1 MGEEVALLDTRVE
14 CCRWRRQ
21 LQRVLIVRASTSAR
35 KTLRPWE
42 GANSGKH
49 IHSASLPSR
58 LDNKPRLRVSD
69 IGSRPTL
76 AVCPTQHLPY
86 GEGDSF
92 VRLYTARNTAWERNC
107 GTALELQDG
116 SKFKRERYN

>member
-1 MGEEVALLDTRVE
+1 MLSVASPAPARLDCACVDLRAQNTY
-14 CCRWRRQ
+14 
-21 LQRVLIVRASTSAR
+21 VRGREQTAEST
-35 KTLRPWE
+35 
-42 GANSGKH
+42 G
-49 IHSASLPSR
+49 LPSR

>member
-1 MGEEVALLDTRVE
+1 MLSVASPAPARLDCACVDLRAQNTSSVGGSK
-14 CCRWRRQ
+14 
-21 LQRVLIVRASTSAR
+21 QRKAQD
-35 KTLRPWE
+35 
-42 GANSGKH
+42 
-49 IHSASLPSR
+49 SASLPSR

>member
-49 IHSASLPSR
+49 SERQVYPPASTTNLGSACPTLVLDQRLPSA
-58 LDNKPRLRVSD
+58 PRSIYR
-69 IGSRPTL
+69 
-76 AVCPTQHLPY
+76 
-86 GEGDSF
+86 
-92 VRLYTARNTAWERNC
+92 TARATLLYGFTLLGTLRGSETAERP
-107 GTALELQDG
+107 
-116 SKFKRERYN
+116 